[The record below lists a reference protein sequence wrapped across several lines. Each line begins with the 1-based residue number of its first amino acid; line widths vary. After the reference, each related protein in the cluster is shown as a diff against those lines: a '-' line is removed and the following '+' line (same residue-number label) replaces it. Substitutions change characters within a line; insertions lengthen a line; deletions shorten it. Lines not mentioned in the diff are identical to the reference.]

1 MYQGLGKLKRIRNS
15 TNPQMSRSQADCS
28 VNIRTVIC
36 DLQMNKNRD
45 NINNL
50 KHSLLG
56 FVLNGSDL
64 FPKDFLFPGSGR
76 CVKTALFSTTVMI
89 LNMGENVM
97 IDQLRLAHG
106 IAVVCNQGS
115 NTNIGPHQLCQKTKD
130 SRGRH

>member
-1 MYQGLGKLKRIRNS
+1 MQWLSTARSLNRQIFLYGGNIFVYQGLGKLKRIRNS

-97 IDQLRLAHG
+97 IPSG
-106 IAVVCNQGS
+106 
-115 NTNIGPHQLCQKTKD
+115 K
-130 SRGRH
+130 